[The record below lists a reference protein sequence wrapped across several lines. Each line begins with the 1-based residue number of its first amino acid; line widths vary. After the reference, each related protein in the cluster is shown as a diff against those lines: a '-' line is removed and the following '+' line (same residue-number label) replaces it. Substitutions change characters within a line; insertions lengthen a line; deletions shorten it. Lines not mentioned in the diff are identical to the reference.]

1 MDMNN
6 THQQLN
12 TVPLKLMMTCLPSLI
27 VILLMMKGVDC
38 NWRVTYTPNI
48 ICALEGSS
56 LNLSCSYTY
65 PSHLKIQ
72 DAFWMNEDCDS
83 PTDFSK
89 DPNYSQRV
97 WADCQTKSSTCHL
110 HLKNLTKVDAHHLY
124 YCRITT
130 HDDEKQRWTGKPGV
144 NLSVTDLK
152 VTGPENLTE
161 GAHVTLSCTTT
172 CSLSGDPS
180 FVWEK
185 NGRAV
190 EGIPQGGRE
199 LHLSPVRAEDQ
210 GSYSCAVGGHEDLP
224 SPPLS
229 VSVMYSPKNTSAS
242 TNRSSSII
250 KGSSVT
256 LTCSSVANP
265 PVESY
270 TWFKVNESTPVG
282 SGQQYSITNISSE
295 DEGQYYCKAKNRLG
309 IGASAA
315 MTIGIEEDMNIMMYA
330 VIGVSTICG
339 FAGLFC
345 VVFWMRIHCTAE
357 EINEEDLNDTTTNK
371 SDKQG
376 DGIYLNYQCDDNMGM
391 DSVYQNS
398 ESNTAE
404 DNVDQNRAIE
414 SVYENTE
421 FKTNKD
427 AVDQNRGMDR
437 VYEN

>member
-1 MDMNN
+1 
-6 THQQLN
+6 
-12 TVPLKLMMTCLPSLI
+12 MMMRKSLLRLI
-27 VILLMMKGVDC
+27 VIELVMKGVVC
-38 NWRVTYTPNI
+38 NWSVTYTSNI

-56 LNLSCSYTY
+56 MNLSCSYTY

-72 DAFWMNEDCDS
+72 DAFWINEDCDS

-97 WADCQTKSSTCHL
+97 WANCQTKSSTCHL
-110 HLKNLTKVDAHHLY
+110 HLKNLIKVDAHHLY

-130 HDDEKQRWTGKPGV
+130 DNEREKWVGKPGV
-144 NLSVTDLK
+144 KLSVTDLK

-210 GSYSCAVGGHEDLP
+210 GSYSCAVGGHKGLP

-229 VSVMYSPKNTSAS
+229 VSVMYSPKNTSAL

-256 LTCSSVANP
+256 LTCSSDANP
-265 PVESY
+265 PVENY
-270 TWFKVNESTPVG
+270 TWFKMDESTPVG

-295 DEGQYYCKAKNRLG
+295 DGGQYYCEAKNRLG
-309 IGASAA
+309 IGTSAA
-315 MTIGIEEDMNIMMYA
+315 MTIRIEEDMSIMMYS

-345 VVFWMRIHCTAE
+345 VGFWMRAHCTP
-357 EINEEDLNDTTTNK
+357 K
-371 SDKQG
+371 K
-376 DGIYLNYQCDDNMGM
+376 
-391 DSVYQNS
+391 
-398 ESNTAE
+398 
-404 DNVDQNRAIE
+404 
-414 SVYENTE
+414 
-421 FKTNKD
+421 
-427 AVDQNRGMDR
+427 
-437 VYEN
+437 